1 MLCKFASWGGQNV
14 IFFLSLSS
22 HPVIFLQ
29 KRTSLCFEMWACIH
43 IDATVLCWENVI
55 VVYLPIQAEYCVAI
69 MHQVHIHF
77 LHIFM
82 FHHIEGEEIHP
93 WNDYQSIF
101 FIEGSSHSTDYFLL
115 RKKKKSSWD
124 QNYFSFFSGHFAL
137 LAAKPK
143 PGSFLFYMCWG
154 LSHVLFQKNDFTWTQ
169 MDCPSLPSDW
179 KWNFPKAECSDF
191 SFPFFSLFSCSC
203 LLLKGLS
210 LGGHQVASTPPGP
223 LRAWAIVTALTAA
236 LLVVMHPVQ
245 CTTFS
250 ACTAGPSL
258 SSFWAIS
265 FLKGTNNITRAALLH
280 ITSFT
285 KCLQEGGLPS
295 FAWTVVW

>member
-55 VVYLPIQAEYCVAI
+55 VIYLPIQAEYCVAI

-115 RKKKKSSWD
+115 RKKKKK
-124 QNYFSFFSGHFAL
+124 QLRPKL
-137 LAAKPK
+137 LQ
-143 PGSFLFYMCWG
+143 LFQWAFCSACSETKTWFIFV
-154 LSHVLFQKNDFTWTQ
+154 LHVLGVKP
-169 MDCPSLPSDW
+169 CPVPKEWLYLNTDGLPIPSIW
-179 KWNFPKAECSDF
+179 LKVKFPK
-191 SFPFFSLFSCSC
+191 
-203 LLLKGLS
+203 GW
-210 LGGHQVASTPPGP
+210 V
-223 LRAWAIVTALTAA
+223 
-236 LLVVMHPVQ
+236 
-245 CTTFS
+245 
-250 ACTAGPSL
+250 
-258 SSFWAIS
+258 
-265 FLKGTNNITRAALLH
+265 
-280 ITSFT
+280 
-285 KCLQEGGLPS
+285 
-295 FAWTVVW
+295 